1 MRASIIIVTY
11 NSRVYLEQCIDS
23 ILSNIGPQD
32 ELIMVDNDSTDDSV
46 EFVHSRYPHV
56 RLIQSANRGYA
67 GGNNRGAAEARGE
80 YEVFLNPDT
89 MLQAGALDALLA

>member
-67 GGNNRGAAEARGE
+67 GGNNRGAADLPSSSVSIG
-80 YEVFLNPDT
+80 
-89 MLQAGALDALLA
+89 QAPTAAWFQQLWVA